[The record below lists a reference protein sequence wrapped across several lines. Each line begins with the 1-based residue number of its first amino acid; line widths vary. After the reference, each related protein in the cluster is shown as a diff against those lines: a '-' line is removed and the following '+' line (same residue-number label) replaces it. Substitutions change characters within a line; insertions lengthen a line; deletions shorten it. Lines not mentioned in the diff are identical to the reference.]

1 MSFLEKMQKIKQ
13 RSDSGQK
20 EILDLY
26 SRESTKKNFFLSIEV

>member
-20 EILDLY
+20 EILAFY